1 MFLLFEFHNNRKRHG
16 GLQISQV
23 PGLTKNFVDR
33 FFQHPFER
41 IVFVGWYMTFDSG
54 GAKNLDSMGM
64 RYGVLIIAHLK

>member
-1 MFLLFEFHNNRKRHG
+1 M